1 MCYVM
6 SYISLSKEDDEVK
19 EIFINEGAEE
29 FTNLELTIKEKGPA
43 DRLQALLKLAKEI
56 KPVHKNLYVL
66 LTYKLAKLLTV
77 VSAI

>member
-19 EIFINEGAEE
+19 EIFINEGVEE
-29 FTNLELTIKEKGPA
+29 LSNLELTIKDKGPA

-56 KPVHKNLYVL
+56 KPLHKNLYVM
-66 LTYKLAKLLTV
+66 LTYKVAKLLTV